1 MCDEIGERELMC
13 GEEECVWSCV
23 DVGDVSG
30 VCVAVGCV
38 AVGCAE
44 GDVAKD
50 YVKGDAGCVS
60 VDCADGDVAEEK
72 GVD

>member
-23 DVGDVSG
+23 DVGDVSE
-30 VCVAVGCV
+30 VCVAVD
-38 AVGCAE
+38 CAE
-44 GDVAKD
+44 GDVAED
-50 YVKGDAGCVS
+50 CVKGDAGCVS
-60 VDCADGDVAEEK
+60 IGCADGDVVEDK